1 MALKKI
7 ILNGTEIELPSGGG
21 GGEIE
26 PIPSDDFF
34 SGISRFYVY
43 SRTTNIL
50 LFTGLM
56 VNRTWADLCDQHPS
70 FKDAVNMQF
79 PSFNGDQIYNED
91 ETVVLLSDRIEAKR
105 YIC

>member
-34 SGISRFYVY
+34 SGVSRFYVY

-56 VNRTWADLCDQHPS
+56 VNRTWADLCDQHPNFS
-70 FKDAVNMQF
+70 TYNMLN
-79 PSFNGDQIYNED
+79 PYFNSDRICNED